1 MNELKLGFEMRKIRL
16 SLSAILPV
24 RQIKDPQK
32 NIRRY
37 RTILASIKEVGM
49 VEPLVVYPQ
58 KNGPGKYLLL
68 DGHLRLFALKDLGE
82 SEADCIVSSD
92 DESFTYNAR
101 ISRLAPIQEHKMILK
116 AANNGVRP
124 ERIAAALNM
133 EVREVK
139 ASMTLLD
146 GIHEDAAD
154 LLKDKAISPKAIR
167 LLRKVTALRQIEI
180 AELMESANNFTKGY
194 AEALVLGTP
203 KDQLAN
209 PEEPKQKA
217 GMSAEEIARL
227 EAEME
232 SLERDVK
239 AVEETYGE
247 NMLNLT
253 LARGY
258 FKKLLENAKVVRFL
272 NGNYRDFLTEFEA
285 IAASEGV

>member
-49 VEPLVVYPQ
+49 VEPLMVYPQ

-180 AELMESANNFTKGY
+180 AELMVSANNFTTGY
-194 AEALVLGTP
+194 AEALVLGTT

-209 PEEPKQKA
+209 PEEPKRKE

-227 EAEME
+227 EGEME

-258 FKKLLENAKVVRFL
+258 FKKLLDNAKVVRFL

-285 IAASEGV
+285 IAASDGV

>member
-16 SLSAILPV
+16 SLSATLPV